1 MSRSRQVSTFEALP
15 GLAPSEW
22 WVMAQTS
29 ALAIYVS
36 WAFGGVVR
44 GTETWLLLFA
54 LGGLGAVGLRWRET
68 GRVAVWP
75 WVPALLWAGLV
86 ALAVANPSHTPAA
99 GGGWVP
105 RAEWVRWLPTTA
117 DVGRT
122 LADGQLWLAVF
133 VQGGVLA
140 TAVRSPAAARVLW
153 AVVALNG
160 FALAATGAFFHFD
173 RATAALGHF
182 RVPEAG
188 YFFATFFYKNHWA
201 AFGALTTGA
210 ALALAARS
218 WRLAVRGDPVSRG
231 KALLFGGAGLL
242 TAVTLPLPGSRA
254 GLLLAAVLVVA
265 FGGWAARAWWRSGGP
280 ADPRERWALRAVAG
294 LTAAILVYG
303 AIAYAPRGAVDLQ
316 RTQREVAA
324 VEGAE
329 SMALRLQVSRDTAR
343 MALARPW
350 FGWGPGTFEIVFPV
364 YHGAYLR
371 GPDGRPTARFEF
383 AHNDWLQLPAE
394 VGVIGAVIFLG
405 PAAVLAGRAW
415 RRGDGATR
423 LGVLGC
429 GLVAVHAAIDFPF
442 RNPAVAL
449 TWVVLLATAPR
460 LRAGDG
466 GRRPEA

>member
-1 MSRSRQVSTFEALP
+1 MSRPRQVSTFEALP
-15 GLAPSEW
+15 GLARSEW
-22 WVMAQTS
+22 WVLLQTP
-29 ALAIYVS
+29 ALLVYVS
-36 WAFGGVVR
+36 WNFGGVVR
-44 GTETWLLLFA
+44 GTETWLLLLA
-54 LGGLGAVGLRWRET
+54 LTGLGAVVWRWRET
-68 GRVAVWP
+68 GRVAVAP
-75 WVPALLWAGLV
+75 FVPALLWVGWV
-86 ALAVANPSHTPAA
+86 AVAGWNPSHAPAP
-99 GGGWVP
+99 GGGWLP
-105 RAEWVRWLPTTA
+105 RVDWVRWLPTTA

-122 LADGQLWLAVF
+122 LADGRLWLAVL
-133 VQGGVLA
+133 VQGGVLVA
-140 TAVRSPAAARVLW
+140 VVRSLAAARVLW

-173 RATAALGHF
+173 GATAALGRH

-201 AFGALTTGA
+201 AFGALTAAA

-254 GLLLAAVLVVA
+254 GLLLALILAAA

-303 AIAYAPRGAVDLQ
+303 AVAYAPRGAVDLR
-316 RTQREVAA
+316 RTQHEVAA
-324 VEGAE
+324 LEGAE
-329 SMALRLQVSRDTAR
+329 SLALRLQVSRDTAR

-350 FGWGPGTFEIVFPV
+350 FGWGPGAFEIVFPV
-364 YHGAYLR
+364 YHGPYLR
-371 GPDGRPTARFEF
+371 GPDGRATARFEF

-394 VGVIGAVIFLG
+394 IGVIGAAIFLV
-405 PAAVLAGRAW
+405 PVVVLLARAW

-429 GLVAVHAAIDFPF
+429 GLVALHAAIDFPF
-442 RNPAVAL
+442 RNPAVAF
-449 TWVVLLATAPR
+449 TWVVLVATAPR
-460 LRAGDG
+460 LRT
-466 GRRPEA
+466 EA